1 MTSDAGDV
9 RSAADVSCQP
19 PTGWQLLTIGLQAR
33 ACTRMSIALKCRS
46 AGRGLVSL
54 QDQKIMFSFIVIL
67 TFSLGFVE
75 GQFPR
80 VCTTEASFRTKSCC
94 PLWKDKS
101 PCGSLS
107 GRGRCKDWIASS
119 GEKIPQYNDDRLD
132 WPRHYYDY
140 TCECFGNYSGFDCG
154 DCKFGFHGEKCDR
167 KKIVLRR
174 EIRELTVLEQKRLFS
189 YLALAKTTKSQ
200 DFVVLSTGD
209 RYHRET
215 YRFVDASLYD
225 VFVWMHYYS
234 MKPIMINSTFIPDKN
249 FAHQGPVFPGW
260 HRLNLL
266 FLERQIQLMTRDDD
280 FAIPYYDWRSDK
292 GCSICTDEL
301 MGTNDEQGELN
312 PYSHFSFWKTCEQRS
327 QRRREFILNVLGQGC
342 CKPASIAGE
351 NGGPAETIGPDAVT
365 AEKRQQETNRLLMQ
379 QIQQS
384 QQEQR
389 QQMQQSQQQM
399 QQSQQE
405 QRQQMQQSQQEHQQQ
420 MQLLATA
427 IQGKASAPTPGLADD
442 THVRKTVRRAL
453 QKMTPGDDVE
463 AFLTVFERVAEREKL
478 PPEQWAEVL
487 APYLTGEPQKA
498 YYDLTLQDAK
508 EYHKLKAEILARL
521 GVTLTVR
528 AQRVHSWGYHRDK
541 PPRSQMFDLLHL
553 VQKWLQPESS
563 APAQMVERVMMDR
576 FVHSLPRPIQS
587 WVAQGD
593 PQNADELIGLVERYQ
608 GLEGSFGRQPMP
620 YWGSQKAAESQ
631 KGVVPFERI
640 AMDLVGPLVKSARG
654 HQYILVILDYATR
667 YPEAIPLR
675 NSSSKSIARELVHV
689 FSRTGLPKEILT
701 DQGTPFMSKVMRE
714 LCKALKISQL
724 RTSVYHPQSDGLVER
739 FNKTLMSMLRKAIEK
754 DGRDWDCLLPYLMF
768 SIREV
773 PQASTGFSPFELLY
787 GRHPRGLLDIAKE
800 TWEVEVTPHRSVIEH
815 VALMQQRI
823 AKVMP
828 IVKEHLLQAQ
838 EAQARVY
845 NRSARVRQF
854 NPGDRVLVLVP
865 TVESKFLAKWQGPYE
880 VVEKLGEV
888 NYKIHQ
894 PGRRKPFQV
903 YHVNLIKP
911 WQDREPTVTPSLLSN
926 PEDEVGAVTIA
937 ETLSESQKQQ
947 CRELLQ
953 KNRDLFSELPGY
965 TKVIEHEVL
974 TEPHVRVNVKP
985 YRIPEARREI
995 VSKEVERMLK
1005 LGVIE
1010 ESKSG
1015 WSSPI
1020 VLVPKPDGEWRFC
1033 NDYRKLNEVS
1043 KFDAY
1048 PMPRVD
1054 ELIERLGPARYITTL
1069 DLTKGY
1075 WQIPMAQEAK
1085 EKTAF
1090 FYTRWMLPVCPD
1102 AIWPTGSS
1110 GHLPKGYG

>member
-1 MTSDAGDV
+1 MED
-9 RSAADVSCQP
+9 
-19 PTGWQLLTIGLQAR
+19 LL
-33 ACTRMSIALKCRS
+33 KH
-46 AGRGLVSL
+46 LV
-54 QDQKIMFSFIVIL
+54 QQ
-67 TFSLGFVE
+67 
-75 GQFPR
+75 
-80 VCTTEASFRTKSCC
+80 
-94 PLWKDKS
+94 
-101 PCGSLS
+101 
-107 GRGRCKDWIASS
+107 
-119 GEKIPQYNDDRLD
+119 
-132 WPRHYYDY
+132 
-140 TCECFGNYSGFDCG
+140 
-154 DCKFGFHGEKCDR
+154 
-167 KKIVLRR
+167 
-174 EIRELTVLEQKRLFS
+174 EQ
-189 YLALAKTTKSQ
+189 
-200 DFVVLSTGD
+200 
-209 RYHRET
+209 
-215 YRFVDASLYD
+215 
-225 VFVWMHYYS
+225 
-234 MKPIMINSTFIPDKN
+234 
-249 FAHQGPVFPGW
+249 
-260 HRLNLL
+260 
-266 FLERQIQLMTRDDD
+266 
-280 FAIPYYDWRSDK
+280 
-292 GCSICTDEL
+292 
-301 MGTNDEQGELN
+301 
-312 PYSHFSFWKTCEQRS
+312 
-327 QRRREFILNVLGQGC
+327 
-342 CKPASIAGE
+342 
-351 NGGPAETIGPDAVT
+351 
-365 AEKRQQETNRLLMQ
+365 RQQETNRLLMQ
-379 QIQQS
+379 QVQQS
-384 QQEQR
+384 
-389 QQMQQSQQQM
+389 
-399 QQSQQE
+399 
-405 QRQQMQQSQQEHQQQ
+405 QQQ

-442 THVRKTVRRAL
+442 THVRKT
-453 QKMTPGDDVE
+453 
-463 AFLTVFERVAEREKL
+463 
-478 PPEQWAEVL
+478 
-487 APYLTGEPQKA
+487 
-498 YYDLTLQDAK
+498 
-508 EYHKLKAEILARL
+508 
-521 GVTLTVR
+521 
-528 AQRVHSWGYHRDK
+528 
-541 PPRSQMFDLLHL
+541 
-553 VQKWLQPESS
+553 
-563 APAQMVERVMMDR
+563 
-576 FVHSLPRPIQS
+576 
-587 WVAQGD
+587 
-593 PQNADELIGLVERYQ
+593 
-608 GLEGSFGRQPMP
+608 
-620 YWGSQKAAESQ
+620 
-631 KGVVPFERI
+631 VPFERI

-739 FNKTLMSMLRKAIEK
+739 FNKTLKSMLRKAIEK

-800 TWEVEVTPHRSVIEH
+800 TWEAEVTPHRSVIEH

-926 PEDEVGAVTIA
+926 PEGEVGAVTIA
-937 ETLSESQKQQ
+937 ETLSKTQKQQ

-985 YRIPEARREI
+985 YRIPEARREVI
-995 VSKEVERMLK
+995 SKEVERMLR

-1090 FYTRWMLPVCPD
+1090 STPDGCFQYVRMPFGLQGAPATFQRAMDRVLAPHKAYAAAYLDDIVIFSPDWESHLEKVQAVFD
-1102 AIWPTGSS
+1102 AIREAGFTINPKKCALAPSSASSTLTFRQRAHHVTAPSDLSVSAEDTEDGAAPERGAGGLGSMGIFAAITITLIMGLVLLVLFILVLCLHQHSREKWQEELYSVDNTSS
-1110 GHLPKGYG
+1110 GQHSVNRSRCIDAPMSSKEPSHILYSVWQSQPQCPSVEVTTISRQQGQSILQAPIDRQESHATMEVSTVSRPWNCASLAPTLEVSSDLSTIGSEEEYEESSVSHSPIYSVHSGYLV